1 MTLRGHCILS
11 HGFESG
17 PDATKVTALAEVA
30 KRFGW
35 THERPDYSD
44 LDARREIGPLGDVP
58 QRLVRL
64 RALAQAA
71 AARGPL
77 VMAGSS
83 LGAYIASRIALELFN
98 DGLPV
103 KALFL
108 MAPPLTMGPLPALD
122 APPLPISIIHG
133 WDDELIPAMAV
144 AAWAQDHRAQ
154 LLMVDDSHRLSA
166 HVQASADAFAALLSS
181 LSA

>member
-1 MTLRGHCILS
+1 MTLKLRGHCILS

-30 KRFGW
+30 ERFGW

-44 LDARREIGPLGDVP
+44 LDAKREVSSLGDVEA
-58 QRLVRL
+58 RLSRL
-64 RALAQAA
+64 HLLAETA

-83 LGAYIASRIALELFN
+83 LGAYISARVSLEV
-98 DGLPV
+98 PV
-103 KALFL
+103 NALFL

-122 APPLPISIIHG
+122 APPVPISIIHG

-144 AAWAQDHRAQ
+144 VDWAQSRRAR

-166 HVQASADAFAALLSS
+166 HVQTSADAFAALLSS
-181 LSA
+181 LPA

>member
-1 MTLRGHCILS
+1 MKLRGHCILS

-30 KRFGW
+30 ERFDW

-44 LDARREIGPLGDVP
+44 FDARREVSELGDV
-58 QRLVRL
+58 QARLERL
-64 RALAQAA
+64 RRLARAA
-71 AARGPL
+71 AERGPL
-77 VMAGSS
+77 LMAGSS
-83 LGAYIASRIALELFN
+83 LGAWISARISLELSN
-98 DGLPV
+98 DGVPV
-103 KALFL
+103 KGLFL
-108 MAPPLTMGPLPALD
+108 MAPPLMMGMLPALD
-122 APPLPISIIHG
+122 APPVPISIIHG

-144 AAWAQDHRAQ
+144 AEWAQARRAR

-166 HVQASADAFAALLSS
+166 HVQTSADAFAALLSS